1 MGGVMTNPVALK
13 AYTNSLNE
21 TLPTQLRIANFI
33 RLVRLLPEEFAEFDR
48 DLAEVERSQRYR
60 DQVGEAFT
68 QTKSTTQKIMEG
80 GGQIIDQV
88 KELPFAT
95 EGPIPDMIEN
105 FSPNNQQMFA
115 PNATDLQSSAGTSI
129 MGNPIMNPQAAG
141 SLYTGNVDQALA
153 NQYGGA
159 PKRAKDG
166 GIISLV
172 S

>member
-1 MGGVMTNPVALK
+1 M
-13 AYTNSLNE
+13 
-21 TLPTQLRIANFI
+21 
-33 RLVRLLPEEFAEFDR
+33 
-48 DLAEVERSQRYR
+48 
-60 DQVGEAFT
+60 
-68 QTKSTTQKIMEG
+68 
-80 GGQIIDQV
+80 IIDQV